1 MPFLEVL
8 TRVYKRPQML
18 AANQASLDDQTNDDW
33 EQTLL
38 VDEVGRGVGWSYEQ
52 LTAYA
57 PKLTGEYIWL
67 LDDDDLCVYP
77 ALVADLK
84 AIVAVASVAAHV
96 PDVVMVRMDHG
107 ERGVL
112 PPDRF
117 WGLPPRQAAIGCS
130 AYIVRRAVW
139 QAHAGALAPGHYAS
153 DFDFIEAIWQSRPR
167 VYWWDIVAS
176 RVQRISYG
184 RPE

>member
-1 MPFLEVL
+1 MAFLEVL

-18 AANQASLDDQTNDDW
+18 AVNQASLDAQTDDDW

-38 VDEVGRGVGWSYEQ
+38 ADEVGRGVGWSYEQ
-52 LTAYA
+52 LAAYA
-57 PKLTGEYIWL
+57 DHLTGEYIWL

-77 ALVADLK
+77 TLVAELK
-84 AIVAVASVAAHV
+84 AIAAAQD
-96 PDVVMVRMDHG
+96 PDVVFVRMDHG

-112 PPDRF
+112 PPDQF
-117 WGLPPRQAAIGCS
+117 WGKPPRQGCIGCS

-139 QAHAGALAPGHYAS
+139 QVHAHVLAPGHYAS
-153 DFDFIEAIWQSRPR
+153 DFTFIQAIWQHMPR
-167 VYWWDIVAS
+167 WRFYWWDIIAS

>member
-1 MPFLEVL
+1 MAFLEVV
-8 TRVYKRPQML
+8 TRVYKRPTLL
-18 AANQASLDDQTNDDW
+18 AANQASLDGQSDGDW

-38 VDEVGRGVGWSYEQ
+38 TDAVGRGVGWSYEQ
-52 LTAYA
+52 LATYA
-57 PKLTGEYIWL
+57 PQLTGDYIWL

-77 ALVADLK
+77 DLVAELK
-84 AIVAVASVAAHV
+84 AIAAQHD
-96 PDVVMVRMDHG
+96 PDVVFVRMDHG

-112 PPDRF
+112 PTDKF
-117 WGLPPRQAAIGCS
+117 WGRPPFQGCIGCS

-139 QAHAGALAPGHYAS
+139 QQHANAFCPGHYAS
-153 DFDFIEAIWQSRPR
+153 DFDFIQAIWQDRPR
-167 VYWWDIVAS
+167 VAWWDIVAS